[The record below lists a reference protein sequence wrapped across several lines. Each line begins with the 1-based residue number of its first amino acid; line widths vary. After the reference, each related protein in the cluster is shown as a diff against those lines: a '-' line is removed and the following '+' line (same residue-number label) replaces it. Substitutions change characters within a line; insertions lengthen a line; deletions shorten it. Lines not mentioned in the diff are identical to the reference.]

1 MLKVRTIESQYL
13 GEVLQCSRKVGNA
26 HDPYAVEVIKAGM
39 RAGTMVEHLPKK
51 TSSTCS
57 LFIRKGGTIDCEV
70 TDPGK
75 QKLILQEFTAG
86 RPGNTLCFNAPR
98 YQGFGEQGC

>member
-1 MLKVRTIESQYL
+1 MYQNDWIPVL
-13 GEVLQCSRKVGNA
+13 GKVLQCFREVGNA
-26 HDPYAVEVIKAGM
+26 HDPYAVKVMKAGT
-39 RAGTMVEHLPKK
+39 RAGTMVGNLPKK

-70 TDPGK
+70 TARSK
-75 QKLILQEFTAG
+75 QKVLQGFTAG

-98 YQGFGEQGC
+98 YQGFGGQGS